1 MVSNKTLQWRAVHLR
16 SNLQWCHIL
25 ITHPANS
32 MSTQIFYYMPIHY
45 TSILFWSPHYY
56 RPGLIILT

>member
-1 MVSNKTLQWRAVHLR
+1 MKIPTLQWRAVHLR
-16 SNLQWCHIL
+16 LNLQWCHIL

-45 TSILFWSPHYY
+45 PFFFDRHTTIDLV
-56 RPGLIILT
+56 